1 MPLAGGS
8 AQCGASSFSKNTE
21 RSGTLELLGYLLTG
35 ATAAAVIK
43 LLDNLIIWHLNRK
56 AKKDDESEAE
66 EKAQEQQIEK
76 DEKEWK
82 QHTDETIAAL
92 TVGVRIIL
100 MDRIRY
106 LGQKYLEE
114 GEVDF
119 DDRRLL
125 NQMHSV
131 YHNTLGG
138 NGDLDILM
146 EEVDDLPLKH
156 R

>member
-1 MPLAGGS
+1 M
-8 AQCGASSFSKNTE
+8 
-21 RSGTLELLGYLLTG
+21 ELLGYLLTG
-35 ATAAAVIK
+35 ATAAAIIK
-43 LLDNLIIWHLNRK
+43 MIDNLVIWFLNRK
-56 AKKDDESEAE
+56 AKKDDEIEMANKAE
-66 EKAQEQQIEK
+66 EAQV
-76 DEKEWK
+76 EKEESAWK
-82 QHTDETIAAL
+82 KRTDRTIDAL
-92 TVGVRIIL
+92 AVGVRVIL

-106 LGQKYLEE
+106 LGQEYIKD

-146 EEVDDLPLKH
+146 KEVDKLPLARK
-156 R
+156 

>member
-1 MPLAGGS
+1 M
-8 AQCGASSFSKNTE
+8 
-21 RSGTLELLGYLLTG
+21 ELLGYLLTG

-56 AKKDDESEAE
+56 AKKSDEAEAE
-66 EKAQEQQIEK
+66 EKAEERK
-76 DEKEWK
+76 AENDEKEWK
-82 QHTDETIAAL
+82 KHTDETIEAL
-92 TVGVRIIL
+92 AIGVRVIL

-106 LGQKYLEE
+106 LGQEYIKD

-146 EEVDDLPLKH
+146 KEVDELPLTRK
-156 R
+156 

>member
-1 MPLAGGS
+1 M
-8 AQCGASSFSKNTE
+8 
-21 RSGTLELLGYLLTG
+21 ELLGYLLTG
-35 ATAAAVIK
+35 ASAAAVIK

-56 AKKDDESEAE
+56 AKKDDEAEAE
-66 EKAQEQQIEK
+66 EKAEEQQSEQ

-82 QHTDETIAAL
+82 KHTDDTIEAL
-92 TVGVRIIL
+92 AIGVRVIL

-106 LGQKYLEE
+106 LGQEYIKD

-146 EEVDDLPLKH
+146 KEVDELPLK
-156 R
+156 RK

>member
-1 MPLAGGS
+1 M
-8 AQCGASSFSKNTE
+8 
-21 RSGTLELLGYLLTG
+21 ELLGYLLTG

-43 LLDNLIIWHLNRK
+43 LIDNLIIWHLNRK
-56 AKKDDESEAE
+56 AKKDDETEAEEKAAEQKSEAE
-66 EKAQEQQIEK
+66 EK
-76 DEKEWK
+76 EWK
-82 QHTDETIAAL
+82 KHTDETIEAL
-92 TVGVRIIL
+92 AIGVRVIL

-106 LGQKYLEE
+106 LGQEYIKD

-146 EEVDDLPLKH
+146 KEVDELPLTRK
-156 R
+156 

>member
-1 MPLAGGS
+1 M
-8 AQCGASSFSKNTE
+8 
-21 RSGTLELLGYLLTG
+21 ELLGYLLTG

-56 AKKDDESEAE
+56 AKKDDDAEAE
-66 EKAQEQQIEK
+66 EKAEEK
-76 DEKEWK
+76 KAENDEKEWK
-82 QHTDETIAAL
+82 KHTDETIEAL
-92 TVGVRIIL
+92 AIGVRVIL

-106 LGQKYLEE
+106 LGQEYIKD

-146 EEVDDLPLKH
+146 KEVDELPLTRK
-156 R
+156 

>member
-1 MPLAGGS
+1 M
-8 AQCGASSFSKNTE
+8 
-21 RSGTLELLGYLLTG
+21 ELLGYLLTG

-43 LLDNLIIWHLNRK
+43 LLDNIIIWHLNRK
-56 AKKDDESEAE
+56 AKKDDETEAE
-66 EKAQEQQIEK
+66 GKAMQKQTEKE
-76 DEKEWK
+76 EKEWK

-92 TVGVRIIL
+92 AIGVRVIL

-106 LGQKYLEE
+106 LGQHYLNE
-114 GEVDF
+114 GEIDF

-138 NGDLDILM
+138 NGDLNVLM
-146 EEVDDLPLKH
+146 EEVNDLPLK
-156 R
+156 RK

>member
-1 MPLAGGS
+1 M
-8 AQCGASSFSKNTE
+8 
-21 RSGTLELLGYLLTG
+21 ELLGYLLTG

-56 AKKDDESEAE
+56 AKKDDETEAE
-66 EKAQEQQIEK
+66 GKAKMQQAEKS
-76 DEKEWK
+76 EKEWK
-82 QHTDETIAAL
+82 QHTDETIEAL
-92 TVGVRIIL
+92 AIGVRVIL

-106 LGQKYLEE
+106 LGQKYLDE
-114 GEVDF
+114 GEIDF

-138 NGDLDILM
+138 NGDLNILM
-146 EEVDDLPLKH
+146 EEVNDLPLK
-156 R
+156 RK

>member
-1 MPLAGGS
+1 M
-8 AQCGASSFSKNTE
+8 
-21 RSGTLELLGYLLTG
+21 ELLGYLLTG

-56 AKKDDESEAE
+56 AKKSDEAEAE
-66 EKAQEQQIEK
+66 EKAEERK
-76 DEKEWK
+76 AENDEKEWK
-82 QHTDETIAAL
+82 KHTDETIEAL
-92 TVGVRIIL
+92 AIGVRVIL

-106 LGQKYLEE
+106 LGQEYIKD

-146 EEVDDLPLKH
+146 KEVDELPLARK
-156 R
+156 

>member
-1 MPLAGGS
+1 M
-8 AQCGASSFSKNTE
+8 
-21 RSGTLELLGYLLTG
+21 ELLGYLLTG

-56 AKKDDESEAE
+56 AKKSDEAEAE
-66 EKAQEQQIEK
+66 EKAEEK
-76 DEKEWK
+76 KAESDEKEWK
-82 QHTDETIAAL
+82 KHTDETIEAL
-92 TVGVRIIL
+92 AIGVRVIL

-106 LGQKYLEE
+106 LGQEYIKD

-146 EEVDDLPLKH
+146 KEVDELPLTRK
-156 R
+156 

>member
-1 MPLAGGS
+1 M
-8 AQCGASSFSKNTE
+8 
-21 RSGTLELLGYLLTG
+21 ELLGYLLTG
-35 ATAAAVIK
+35 ATAAAIIK
-43 LLDNLIIWHLNRK
+43 MIDNLVIWFLNRK
-56 AKKDDESEAE
+56 AKKDDETEMANKAE
-66 EKAQEQQIEK
+66 EAQV
-76 DEKEWK
+76 EKEESAWK
-82 QHTDETIAAL
+82 KRTDRTIDAL
-92 TVGVRIIL
+92 AVGVRVIL

-106 LGQKYLEE
+106 LGQEYIKD

-146 EEVDDLPLKH
+146 KEVDELPLARK
-156 R
+156 

>member
-1 MPLAGGS
+1 M
-8 AQCGASSFSKNTE
+8 CSFHFFKVLK
-21 RSGTLELLGYLLTG
+21 RSVFLELLGYLLTG
-35 ATAAAVIK
+35 ATAAAIIK
-43 LLDNLIIWHLNRK
+43 MIDNLVIWFLNRK
-56 AKKDDESEAE
+56 AKKDDEIEMANKAE
-66 EKAQEQQIEK
+66 EAQV
-76 DEKEWK
+76 EKEESAWK
-82 QHTDETIAAL
+82 KRTDRTIDAL
-92 TVGVRIIL
+92 AVGVRVIL

-106 LGQKYLEE
+106 LGQEYIKD

-146 EEVDDLPLKH
+146 KEVDKLPLARK
-156 R
+156 

>member
-1 MPLAGGS
+1 M
-8 AQCGASSFSKNTE
+8 
-21 RSGTLELLGYLLTG
+21 ELLGYLLTG

-56 AKKDDESEAE
+56 AKKSDEAEAE
-66 EKAQEQQIEK
+66 EKAEERKAEI

-82 QHTDETIAAL
+82 KHTDETIEAL
-92 TVGVRIIL
+92 AIGVRVIL

-106 LGQKYLEE
+106 LGQEYIKD

-146 EEVDDLPLKH
+146 KEVDELPLTRK
-156 R
+156 

>member
-1 MPLAGGS
+1 M
-8 AQCGASSFSKNTE
+8 
-21 RSGTLELLGYLLTG
+21 ELLGYLLTG

-56 AKKDDESEAE
+56 AKKSDEAEAE
-66 EKAQEQQIEK
+66 EKAEERK
-76 DEKEWK
+76 AENDEKEWK
-82 QHTDETIAAL
+82 KRTDETIEAL
-92 TVGVRIIL
+92 AIGVRVIL

-106 LGQKYLEE
+106 LGQEYIKD

-146 EEVDDLPLKH
+146 KEVDELPLTRK
-156 R
+156 

>member
-1 MPLAGGS
+1 M
-8 AQCGASSFSKNTE
+8 
-21 RSGTLELLGYLLTG
+21 ELLGYLLTG

-56 AKKDDESEAE
+56 AKKSDEAEAE
-66 EKAQEQQIEK
+66 EKAEEK
-76 DEKEWK
+76 KAENDEKEWK
-82 QHTDETIAAL
+82 KHTDETIEAL
-92 TVGVRIIL
+92 AIGVRVIL

-106 LGQKYLEE
+106 LGQEYIKD

-146 EEVDDLPLKH
+146 KEVDELPLTRK
-156 R
+156 

>member
-1 MPLAGGS
+1 M
-8 AQCGASSFSKNTE
+8 
-21 RSGTLELLGYLLTG
+21 ELLSYLLTG

-56 AKKDDESEAE
+56 AKKSDEAEAE
-66 EKAQEQQIEK
+66 EKAEERK
-76 DEKEWK
+76 AENDEKEWK
-82 QHTDETIAAL
+82 KHTDETIEAL
-92 TVGVRIIL
+92 AIGVRVIL

-106 LGQKYLEE
+106 LGQEYIKD

-146 EEVDDLPLKH
+146 KEVDELPLTRK
-156 R
+156 

>member
-1 MPLAGGS
+1 M
-8 AQCGASSFSKNTE
+8 
-21 RSGTLELLGYLLTG
+21 ELLGYLLTG

-56 AKKDDESEAE
+56 AKKSDEAEAE
-66 EKAQEQQIEK
+66 EKAEEK
-76 DEKEWK
+76 KAENDEKEWK
-82 QHTDETIAAL
+82 KHTDKTIEAL
-92 TVGVRIIL
+92 AIGVRVIL

-106 LGQKYLEE
+106 LGQEYIKD

-146 EEVDDLPLKH
+146 KEVDELPLTRK
-156 R
+156 

>member
-1 MPLAGGS
+1 M
-8 AQCGASSFSKNTE
+8 
-21 RSGTLELLGYLLTG
+21 ELLGYLLTG
-35 ATAAAVIK
+35 ATAAAIIK
-43 LLDNLIIWHLNRK
+43 MIDNLVIWFLNRK
-56 AKKDDESEAE
+56 AKKNDETEMANKAE
-66 EKAQEQQIEK
+66 EAQA
-76 DEKEWK
+76 EKEESAWK
-82 QHTDETIAAL
+82 KRTDRTIDAL
-92 TVGVRIIL
+92 AVGVRVIL

-106 LGQKYLEE
+106 LGQEYIKD

-146 EEVDDLPLKH
+146 KEVDELPLARK
-156 R
+156 